1 MDCNGLLWIS
11 KNQVN
16 GFEDASMDCYGMFKK
31 RGSYVK
37 ERELRKVVTKRVP
50 SLESIGFWPVLPQV
64 IEGLYLYNLLKNLYK
79 KATNASGR
87 SMNTVRAR
95 RQ

>member
-31 RGSYVK
+31 RGPDAEEYLTYTHKNRFLAIYSYTTM
-37 ERELRKVVTKRVP
+37 R
-50 SLESIGFWPVLPQV
+50 
-64 IEGLYLYNLLKNLYK
+64 
-79 KATNASGR
+79 
-87 SMNTVRAR
+87 NT
-95 RQ
+95 

>member
-31 RGSYVK
+31 RGPDTK
-37 ERELRKVVTKRVP
+37 EHRLRSP
-50 SLESIGFWPVLPQV
+50 YFIGFAGFVSNLTTGLLP
-64 IEGLYLYNLLKNLYK
+64 N
-79 KATNASGR
+79 SGVN
-87 SMNTVRAR
+87 SHIF
-95 RQ
+95 

>member
-31 RGSYVK
+31 RGSDTEEPRVK
-37 ERELRKVVTKRVP
+37 EVSKINGSRTRKGVWYNKFTTNSTLR
-50 SLESIGFWPVLPQV
+50 
-64 IEGLYLYNLLKNLYK
+64 
-79 KATNASGR
+79 
-87 SMNTVRAR
+87 
-95 RQ
+95 

>member
-31 RGSYVK
+31 RGPDTQIFIIRYGVK
-37 ERELRKVVTKRVP
+37 TIV
-50 SLESIGFWPVLPQV
+50 
-64 IEGLYLYNLLKNLYK
+64 
-79 KATNASGR
+79 SGR
-87 SMNTVRAR
+87 
-95 RQ
+95 

>member
-31 RGSYVK
+31 RGPD
-37 ERELRKVVTKRVP
+37 T
-50 SLESIGFWPVLPQV
+50 
-64 IEGLYLYNLLKNLYK
+64 
-79 KATNASGR
+79 
-87 SMNTVRAR
+87 
-95 RQ
+95 